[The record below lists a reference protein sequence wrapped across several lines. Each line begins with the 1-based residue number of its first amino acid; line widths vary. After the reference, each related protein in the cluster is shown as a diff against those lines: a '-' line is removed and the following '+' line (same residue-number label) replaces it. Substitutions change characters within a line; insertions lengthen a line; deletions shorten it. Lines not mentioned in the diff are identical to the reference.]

1 MQSIKHYIG
10 IDISKNDFFACFNEI
25 DKPIKFNNN
34 SVGILEF
41 IEFLKT
47 NKYLKQNTAIGLE
60 STGRYHLPL
69 SIICSEHKYTVKVIN
84 PIITKRYTSST
95 VRRIKND
102 SVDSRVIRMCTVKG
116 EGYEFRENTESMI
129 LKNLVR
135 ERYFL
140 AQMKTIFKVKQQDI
154 DFKEMYIKSPITDIN
169 YEMEKI
175 LSKKI
180 YCLEQRLTTYNVETQ
195 KLLQS
200 IPGVG
205 KITALSMAA
214 EVGDIKKFN
223 SAKQLVG
230 FIGVDPRVYESG
242 ISIKGKGYITKRGNK
257 ILRKL
262 LFNAAM
268 SAVQKP
274 NMFRDFYTKKVSEG
288 KPKKVALCAVMRKM
302 VHVIFSVWK
311 RGTPFIADLT
321 SS

>member
-1 MQSIKHYIG
+1 MQYIKHFVG
-10 IDISKNDFFACFNEI
+10 IDISKNNFFACFNEI
-25 DKPIKFNNN
+25 DKPKKFNNN

-47 NKYLKQNTAIGLE
+47 NKYLKKNTVIGLE

-69 SIICSEHKYTVKVIN
+69 SIMCSEHNYVIKVIN
-84 PIITKRYTSST
+84 PIITKRYTQST
-95 VRRIKND
+95 IRGVKND
-102 SVDSRVIRMCTVKG
+102 SADSKTIRSCTVRG
-116 EGYEFRENTESMI
+116 EGYEFKENTESMI

-140 AQMKTIFKVKQQDI
+140 VQIKTIFKVKHQDI
-154 DFKEMYIKSPITDIN
+154 VFKERYIKSPITDIN

-180 YCLEQRLTTYNVETQ
+180 YSLEQKLTTYNVETQ

-205 KITALSMAA
+205 KITAFSMAA
-214 EVGDIKKFN
+214 EIGDIKRFN
-223 SAKQLVG
+223 TAKQLVG

-274 NMFRDFYTKKVSEG
+274 NMFRDFYVKKVSEG

-302 VHVIFSVWK
+302 IHVIFSVWS
-311 RGTPFIADLT
+311 RETPFVPDLT

>member
-1 MQSIKHYIG
+1 MQYIKHYIG
-10 IDISKNDFFACFNEI
+10 IDVSKNDFFACINEI
-25 DKPIKFNNN
+25 DPPRKFNNN
-34 SVGILEF
+34 HVGVLEF
-41 IEFLKT
+41 INFLKD
-47 NKYLKQNTAIGLE
+47 NKYLEKNTIIGLE

-69 SIICSEHKYTVKVIN
+69 SIICSKHDFVVKVIN
-84 PIITKRYTSST
+84 PIITKRYTQST
-95 VRRIKND
+95 VRGVKND
-102 SVDSRVIRMCTVKG
+102 SVDSKVIRLCTIKG
-116 EGYEFRENTESMI
+116 EGYEFKENTESMI

-140 AQMKTIFKVKQQDI
+140 VRIKTLFKVKQQDI
-154 DFKEMYIKSPITDIN
+154 DFKEMYIKSPITNVN

-180 YCLEQRLTTYNVETQ
+180 YSLEQRLITYNVDTQ

-214 EVGDIKKFN
+214 EVGDIKRFN

-268 SAVQKP
+268 SAIQRP
-274 NMFRDFYTKKVSEG
+274 NMFRDFYVKKVSEG

-302 VHVIFSVWK
+302 IHVIFSVWS
-311 RGTPFIADLT
+311 RESLFVADLT
-321 SS
+321 AS